1 MNAIPNSAF
10 RIKIRK
16 EIRRNDSCFRQML
29 KRDSEFRIIITMSI
43 INVAIDGPAGAGK
56 STISRAAAKEM
67 GYIYIDTG
75 ALYRTVG
82 LNAMRK
88 GADVNNPESVIATL
102 TDDLKVE
109 LRFIDGEQRMF
120 LNDEDVSDKIRTPE
134 ASSAASK
141 VSAVPEVRKYLFDLQ
156 KNLAKSNNCIMDGRD
171 IGTVVLPDAK
181 VKIFLTASPEARA
194 KRRYIELTEKG
205 MDVSYDDVLADMIKR
220 DYDDSHRAIAPL
232 KQADDA
238 VLADTS
244 ELSLQQSID
253 LIIKIIK
260 DKI

>member
-1 MNAIPNSAF
+1 MN
-10 RIKIRK
+10 
-16 EIRRNDSCFRQML
+16 
-29 KRDSEFRIIITMSI
+29 I

-56 STISRAAAKEM
+56 STISRAAAKEL

-88 GADVNNPESVIATL
+88 GADVNDSESVVATL

-120 LNDEDVSDKIRTPE
+120 LCGEDVSDKIRTPE

-156 KNLAKSNNCIMDGRD
+156 KDLAKNNNCIMDGRD

-194 KRRYIELTEKG
+194 QRRYKELTEKG
-205 MDVSYDDVLADMIKR
+205 MDVKYDDVLADMIKR

-244 ELSLQQSID
+244 DCTLEESIE

-260 DKI
+260 DNI

>member
-1 MNAIPNSAF
+1 M
-10 RIKIRK
+10 K
-16 EIRRNDSCFRQML
+16 
-29 KRDSEFRIIITMSI
+29 I

-56 STISRAAAKEM
+56 STISRKAAAEL

-82 LNAMRK
+82 LNAIK
-88 GADVNNPESVIATL
+88 LGADLQSDDAIIATL

-120 LNDEDVSDKIRTPE
+120 LNDADVSSEIRTPE
-134 ASSAASK
+134 ASMAASR
-141 VSAVPEVRKYLFDLQ
+141 VSAVPKVREYLFDLQ
-156 KNLAKSNNCIMDGRD
+156 KELARNNSCVMDGRD
-171 IGTVVLPDAK
+171 IGTVVLPDAD

-194 KRRYIELTEKG
+194 ERRYKELIEKG
-205 MDVSYDDVLADMIKR
+205 MDVELSDVLADMIKR

-238 VLADTS
+238 ILCDTS
-244 ELSLQQSID
+244 ELTLQQSID
-253 LIIKIIK
+253 LVINTIKENI
-260 DKI
+260 